1 MGNVLKTTPGDGW
14 SCHLGKPPRKTTYGI
29 TSNTLRTNCVLGVIY
44 LPWSA
49 RERETVYM
57 VLWEWSSHIS
67 MKRIFGLY
75 ITAGDTSISIHPK
88 TIPSPP
94 TKQLKL

>member
-29 TSNTLRTNCVLGVIY
+29 TSNTLRANCVLGVIY

-49 RERETVYM
+49 KERETVYM
-57 VLWEWSSHIS
+57 VPWSLVQSHKHEEDIW
-67 MKRIFGLY
+67 
-75 ITAGDTSISIHPK
+75 SIYHRW
-88 TIPSPP
+88 
-94 TKQLKL
+94 